1 MGLIFL
7 PILEI
12 ESEIVNRSAAIFQ
25 YDIVHQD
32 RSLTLRKSIIEPR
45 EPTSLDDPFETRSLL
60 ISISHC

>member
-32 RSLTLRKSIIEPR
+32 RSLTLRINRLS
-45 EPTSLDDPFETRSLL
+45 SLVNRRRSMTPLKPDPF
-60 ISISHC
+60 